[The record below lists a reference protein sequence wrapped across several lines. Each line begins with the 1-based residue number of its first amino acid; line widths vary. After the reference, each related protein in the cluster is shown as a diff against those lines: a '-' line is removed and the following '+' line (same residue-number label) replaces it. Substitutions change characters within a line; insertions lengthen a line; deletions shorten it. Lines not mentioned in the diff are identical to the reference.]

1 MQILAIR
8 LSALK
13 SQVGG
18 TVASQ
23 PVHLC
28 WAIWLL
34 FLTLIPSVTL
44 AQKQPTES
52 GGSQLVAEPA
62 IPAILAAFDKYEVV
76 AIPEG
81 HGLKDLD
88 DFILTLVRTPGFA
101 EKVNDIEV
109 ECGNS
114 LYQPVLDRYI
124 AGDDVPF
131 KDVQKIWRNT
141 TQDMCGTSAFFE
153 EFFPV
158 MRAVNKRL
166 PQEKRIRVLAG
177 DPPVDWE
184 QVKGPG
190 DTKKLKLLGRDANAA
205 SVLETAVISKG
216 RKALMLFGT
225 FHLLHGG
232 SGDYLMANTVSTIET
247 KHPGIVFVISD
258 LSIFGSDFQTLSGSA
273 FLSWPV
279 PSLARTKGT
288 WFGASD
294 ASQFL
299 PKLIFFHGCD
309 F

>member
-1 MQILAIR
+1 
-8 LSALK
+8 
-13 SQVGG
+13 
-18 TVASQ
+18 
-23 PVHLC
+23 
-28 WAIWLL
+28 
-34 FLTLIPSVTL
+34 
-44 AQKQPTES
+44 
-52 GGSQLVAEPA
+52 
-62 IPAILAAFDKYEVV
+62 
-76 AIPEG
+76 
-81 HGLKDLD
+81 
-88 DFILTLVRTPGFA
+88 
-101 EKVNDIEV
+101 
-109 ECGNS
+109 
-114 LYQPVLDRYI
+114 
-124 AGDDVPF
+124 
-131 KDVQKIWRNT
+131 
-141 TQDMCGTSAFFE
+141 
-153 EFFPV
+153 

-184 QVKGPG
+184 QVRGLG
-190 DTKKLKLLGRDANAA
+190 DTRKLKLLGRDANAA

-232 SGDYLMANTVSTIET
+232 AGDFLMANTVSTIET

-258 LSIFGSDFQTLSGSA
+258 LGTFGSDFQTLSGSA

-309 F
+309 FRYDLPNQYKKPVAELLDAILYLGPLDLSLKEQWPVDLAVDEEYRKELARRDGLTGELEPPRWSNGFDQDVLAAAENPVVPPLKLRDLKSMTKACLEEKTKQSAKP